1 MTKKM
6 TKRQFLQSIGAVAGV
21 AAVYRSM
28 DALGLVGASPARA
41 ATLDLSPGSGDGK
54 SVVILGAGIS
64 GLVAAYELSK
74 AGYDCTILEATNRAG
89 GGGHRAGRHGRR
101 LWGYGQRVWAVVELE

>member
-1 MTKKM
+1 MTTKM
-6 TKRQFLQSIGAVAGV
+6 TKRQFLQSIGAATGV

-28 DALGLVGASPARA
+28 NALGLVGASTAQA

-64 GLVAAYELSK
+64 GLVAAYELSN
-74 AGYDCTILEATNRAG
+74 IIS
-89 GGGHRAGRHGRR
+89 
-101 LWGYGQRVWAVVELE
+101 